1 MKMKLQDNLY
11 TILSQQETEGL
22 ATFQLSIHP
31 EWPIYKAHF
40 PGHPI
45 TPGVCIVQMVQEL
58 LQHAL
63 NRDVTL
69 RKAKN
74 VKYLAIISPEEVS
87 ELTVSFT
94 KRCPMARSKFR
105 HKSLTAKQSSPKCL
119 LPSRNS
125 QNSHSSHS
133 THQIKKAPCSSFCK
147 GLSQSN
153 QFAIAYWAAIMVRI
167 YVTSAMS
174 TVPSPFASA
183 LGYSAASPLLAIIVK
198 T

>member
-40 PGHPI
+40 PG
-45 TPGVCIVQMVQEL
+45 Q
-58 LQHAL
+58 

-94 KRCPMARSKFR
+94 KIETLPDG
-105 HKSLTAKQSSPKCL
+105 SLKVQAQVFNGETIFTKMSA
-119 LPSRNS
+119 
-125 QNSHSSHS
+125 
-133 THQIKKAPCSSFCK
+133 T
-147 GLSQSN
+147 
-153 QFAIAYWAAIMVRI
+153 FA
-167 YVTSAMS
+167 
-174 TVPSPFASA
+174 
-183 LGYSAASPLLAIIVK
+183 
-198 T
+198 

>member
-1 MKMKLQDNLY
+1 MKLQDNLF
-11 TILSQQETEGL
+11 TVLSQQEEEGHL
-22 ATFQLSIHP
+22 AFQLRIHP

-58 LQHAL
+58 LGLAL

-94 KRCPMARSKFR
+94 KIEAQEDG
-105 HKSLTAKQSSPKCL
+105 SLKVQAQVLAGETIYTK
-119 LPSRNS
+119 
-125 QNSHSSHS
+125 
-133 THQIKKAPCSSFCK
+133 
-147 GLSQSN
+147 LSAT
-153 QFAIAYWAAIMVRI
+153 FA
-167 YVTSAMS
+167 
-174 TVPSPFASA
+174 
-183 LGYSAASPLLAIIVK
+183 
-198 T
+198 